1 MTAINND
8 ADFYDPAEA
17 FLDKWTKDA
26 KEPSEDEEQKEDT
39 EDTTD
44 EDAETEGEATEPEG
58 EVTEPE
64 EAPDDGSDEEET
76 DDDDS
81 RTDEGSESEAE
92 DEGEE
97 ADDDSSDVKK
107 TLIESDDA
115 YVKIKVDG
123 KEVEASIKDLK
134 RLYGQ
139 EAALTRKSQEAADI
153 RKQAETAGAMHVAGL
168 EAMLNMAKKE
178 AEPYAKLNFL
188 ALTKDPNITQ
198 EELEAL
204 SNAAQS
210 SYEKVRFL
218 ESELDGVIKHHE
230 KTRRDQMMTQA
241 KETHKALSDPKTG
254 IEGWGET
261 LYNDIRQFAMEQGLE
276 KRFVDEIVDPVGIK
290 IIHMAMQYAK
300 GKKAVSGKSMKKV
313 DKSPKKIVKGQS
325 ADTVGKGKAIKKDAA
340 IKRLQHSGSVDDA
353 AEAFLARWS
362 DKS

>member
-26 KEPSEDEEQKEDT
+26 PELSEDEEQEEDT

-44 EDAETEGEATEPEG
+44 EDAETESDAPEQ
-58 EVTEPE
+58 EQ
-64 EAPDDGSDEEET
+64 APDGESDEDET
-76 DDDDS
+76 SDDGGD
-81 RTDEGSESEAE
+81 TDEADDET
-92 DEGEE
+92 EGEE
-97 ADDDSSDVKK
+97 ASDDQGVSDKK
-107 TLIESDDA
+107 RTLIESDDA
-115 YVKIKVDG
+115 YVKLKVDG
-123 KEVEASIKDLK
+123 KEASIKDLK

-153 RKQAETAGAMHVAGL
+153 RKQAETAGALHVAGL

-178 AEPYAKLNFL
+178 AEPYANLNFL
-188 ALTKDPNITQ
+188 ALTKDPNISK

-210 SYEKVRFL
+210 SYDKVRFL

-230 KTRRDQMMTQA
+230 KTRHEQMVTQA
-241 KETHKALSDPKTG
+241 RETHKLLSDPKTG
-254 IEGWGET
+254 IEGWGEPM
-261 LYNDIRQFAMEQGLE
+261 YNDIRQFAIEQGLE
-276 KRFVDEIVDPVGIK
+276 SRFVNEIVDPVGIK

-300 GKKAVSGKSMKKV
+300 GKKAVSSPGKSIKKV

-325 ADTVGKGKAIKKDAA
+325 ADTVGKGKVIKKDAA
-340 IKRLQHSGSVDDA
+340 IKRLRSSGSLDDA